1 MRVLMISWEYPPV
14 IQGGL
19 GRHVRRL
26 SEQLA
31 AAGVEVHVL
40 TRGGAEH
47 PAREILHGV
56 TVHRVQEP
64 SFPLEVDRFLV
75 WVQEMNDHMVALGLE
90 LTAGAQPELRAT
102 PELEVPRREGF
113 DLVHS
118 HDWLVAD
125 AGRRISRGQGLPWL
139 VTMHATEY
147 GRHQGWVGK
156 PPQSDIHELEAGM
169 AQEADHLIACS
180 QYMRGHVARVFG
192 VDASKIT
199 VVPNGV
205 DASELEPTDRRELR
219 ARFAAPDEL
228 LVLLIGRLVHE
239 KGFHLALEA
248 LAPIVHRRGGV
259 RFVVA
264 GTGSAEAE
272 LKRQAKRLRL
282 GNAGSFLGWV
292 DDDTLHELYRAAD
305 LCIVPSLYEPFGIV
319 ALEAMASGC
328 LCIAAD
334 TGGLREV
341 VPGDETVG
349 LRFPAGD
356 ADALRVLLERVLDD
370 DAERLRLIA
379 EAREH
384 VLSFSWA
391 EAARKTRY
399 VYDSLAPQ
407 RAVSGGVSTR

>member
-31 AAGVEVHVL
+31 AGGVDVHVL

-64 SFPLEVDRFLV
+64 SFPLDLDRFLH
-75 WVQEMNDHMVALGLE
+75 WVQEMNNHMVALGLE
-90 LTAGAQPELRAT
+90 LTAGATPQLRAT
-102 PELEVPRREGF
+102 SELEVTLEDGF

-125 AGRRISRGQGLPWL
+125 AGRRISRERGLPWL
-139 VTMHATEY
+139 VTIHATEH

-169 AQEADHLIACS
+169 AQEADHLITCS

-192 VDASKIT
+192 VNAPKIT

-205 DASELEPTDRRELR
+205 DARELEPTDRRELR

-228 LVLLIGRLVHE
+228 LVLLVGRLVHE

-248 LAPIVHRRGGV
+248 LAPIVHLRGKV

-264 GTGSAEAE
+264 GTGSAEGE
-272 LKRQAKRLRL
+272 LKRQAKQLRL
-282 GNAGSFLGWV
+282 GRAGTFLGWV
-292 DDDTLHELYRAAD
+292 GDDTLHALYRAAD
-305 LCIVPSLYEPFGIV
+305 LCIVPSIYEPFGIV

-328 LCIAAD
+328 VCIVAD

-341 VPGDETVG
+341 VPGDGTVG

-356 ADALRVLLERVLDD
+356 TGALRVLLGRVLEDES
-370 DAERLRLIA
+370 ERSRLVA
-379 EAREH
+379 GALEH
-384 VLSFSWA
+384 VLSFSWEQA
-391 EAARKTRY
+391 SQTLRL
-399 VYDSLAPQ
+399 VYDRLTTGIDPRGR
-407 RAVSGGVSTR
+407 RA

>member
-31 AAGVEVHVL
+31 AGGVDVHVL

-64 SFPLEVDRFLV
+64 SFPLDLDRFLH
-75 WVQEMNDHMVALGLE
+75 WVQEMNNHMVALGLE
-90 LTAGAQPELRAT
+90 LTAGATPQLRAT
-102 PELEVPRREGF
+102 SELEVTLEDGF

-125 AGRRISRGQGLPWL
+125 AGRRISRERGLPWL
-139 VTMHATEY
+139 VTIHATEH

-169 AQEADHLIACS
+169 AQEADHLITCS

-192 VDASKIT
+192 VNAPKIT

-205 DASELEPTDRRELR
+205 DARELEPTDRRELR

-228 LVLLIGRLVHE
+228 LVLLVGRLVHE

-248 LAPIVHRRGGV
+248 LAPIVHRRGKV

-264 GTGSAEAE
+264 GTGSAEGE
-272 LKRQAKRLRL
+272 LKRQAKQLRL
-282 GNAGSFLGWV
+282 GRAGTFLGWV
-292 DDDTLHELYRAAD
+292 GDDTLHALYRAAD
-305 LCIVPSLYEPFGIV
+305 LCIVPSIYEPFGIV

-328 LCIAAD
+328 VCIVAD

-341 VPGDETVG
+341 VPGDGTVG

-356 ADALRVLLERVLDD
+356 AGALRVLLGRVLEDES
-370 DAERLRLIA
+370 ERSRLVA
-379 EAREH
+379 GALEH
-384 VLSFSWA
+384 VLSFSWEQA
-391 EAARKTRY
+391 SQTLRL
-399 VYDSLAPQ
+399 VYDRLTTGIDPRGR
-407 RAVSGGVSTR
+407 RA